1 MNEVAPVITV
11 DGPSGSGKGTMC
23 KMLANHLGWHLLE
36 SGAIYRCLALKLLSA
51 DLLEAGVDEI
61 VSVTKDLDLVFQV
74 TSRNDVITLLDNKDV
89 SSAIRDENVG
99 MAASKIAP
107 LSQVRLALM
116 DRQRAFCAAPGLVAD
131 GRDMGSVVFPE
142 AKVKFYLDASA
153 KERATRRFKQL
164 QAQDISV
171 KFAPLYEELLLR
183 DQQDKDRK
191 ASPLVVPQGAL
202 VIKTDDLSVSQVFEQ
217 MLARINRK
225 NI

>member
-1 MNEVAPVITV
+1 MNDTAPVVTV

-36 SGAIYRCLALKLLSA
+36 SGAIYRCLALKLMNA
-51 DLLEAGVDEI
+51 RLLEAGVDKI
-61 VSVTKDLDLVFQV
+61 VNIAKELDLVFKV
-74 TSRNDVITLLDNKDV
+74 TSKNDVVTLLDKKDV
-89 SSAIRDENVG
+89 GGAIRDESVG

-107 LSQVRLALM
+107 ILEVRQALLE
-116 DRQRAFCAAPGLVAD
+116 RQRDFCVAPGLVAD
-131 GRDMGSVVFPE
+131 GRDMGSVVFPD

-164 QAQDISV
+164 QAQGISV

-191 ASPLVVPQGAL
+191 ASPLVVPQGAF
-202 VIKTDDLSVSQVFEQ
+202 VIKTDDLSVSQVLEK
-217 MLARINRK
+217 MLEKINQA
-225 NI
+225 

>member
-1 MNEVAPVITV
+1 MSDVAPVITV

-36 SGAIYRCLALKLLSA
+36 SGAIYRCLALKLLNA

-61 VSVTKDLDLVFQV
+61 VNITKDLDLVFQV
-74 TSRNDVITLLDNKDV
+74 TPENEVITLLDKMDV
-89 SSAIRDENVG
+89 GAAIRDESVG

-116 DRQRAFCAAPGLVAD
+116 DRQRAFCVAPGLVAD

-217 MLARINRK
+217 MLARINQA
-225 NI
+225 